1 MKGRILVTGAA
12 GFIGFHL
19 SKRLLEEG
27 RSVVGIDN
35 LNDYYD
41 VNLKKARLA
50 ILKKYDNFTFH
61 KINIANRRAMES
73 LFNGLHKAQ
82 ATHER
87 VPRLKIKEPP
97 ITCHPSRVSGTFDT
111 VVHLAAQAGV
121 RYSITNPYAYID
133 SNIVGFMNI
142 LEGCRHHKIKHLV
155 YASSSSVY
163 GANTKMPFSI
173 HHNIDHP
180 VSLYAATKKANE
192 LMAHTYSSLY
202 NIPTTGLRFFTV
214 YGPWGRPDMA
224 LFLFTRAILEGK
236 TIDVFNRG
244 NMQRDF
250 TYIDDIIEGVM
261 RVMRKIPRPNK
272 SWSGD
277 NPDPGTSYAPYR
289 VYNIG
294 NNNPVELMTFI
305 RTIEKTLGKK
315 AKKNLLPLQAG
326 DVPATYADVDD
337 LIHDVG
343 FKPATPINEGIKKFV
358 DWYLMYYQE
367 S

>member
-1 MKGRILVTGAA
+1 
-12 GFIGFHL
+12 
-19 SKRLLEEG
+19 
-27 RSVVGIDN
+27 
-35 LNDYYD
+35 
-41 VNLKKARLA
+41 
-50 ILKKYDNFTFH
+50 
-61 KINIANRRAMES
+61 
-73 LFNGLHKAQ
+73 
-82 ATHER
+82 
-87 VPRLKIKEPP
+87 
-97 ITCHPSRVSGTFDT
+97 
-111 VVHLAAQAGV
+111 
-121 RYSITNPYAYID
+121 
-133 SNIVGFMNI
+133 
-142 LEGCRHHKIKHLV
+142 
-155 YASSSSVY
+155 
-163 GANTKMPFSI
+163 
-173 HHNIDHP
+173 
-180 VSLYAATKKANE
+180 
-192 LMAHTYSSLY
+192 
-202 NIPTTGLRFFTV
+202 
-214 YGPWGRPDMA
+214 MA

-261 RVMRKIPRPNK
+261 RVIKKIPRPNK

-305 RTIEKTLGKK
+305 KTIEKTLGKK